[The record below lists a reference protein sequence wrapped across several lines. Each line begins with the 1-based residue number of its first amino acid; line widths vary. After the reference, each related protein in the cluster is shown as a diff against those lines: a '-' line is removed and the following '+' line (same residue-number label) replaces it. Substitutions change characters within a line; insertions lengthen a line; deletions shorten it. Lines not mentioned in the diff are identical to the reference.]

1 MRLDVNI
8 QAQLGQFNLSLA
20 FQTEAPCL
28 ALFGPSGA
36 GKSLC
41 LKAIAGIQSPQ
52 SGHIRLGDQSLFD
65 GERCALS
72 TQERRMGLVPQGSA
86 LFPHL
91 SVRQNIAFG
100 ARDPRDVN
108 RLAERFGI
116 KKLLDQSP
124 ILLSG
129 GESQRVA
136 LARALATRPQLLLL
150 DEPFSGVD
158 AQRRSSL
165 IQALMDTVAEGTPMV
180 FVTHELQDVLH
191 LADEVALMDQ
201 GEVLQIGSVD
211 QVLDAPSSSRA
222 ATLLGGG
229 QVLDGTEFG
238 HPSGTRVFLRS
249 EWLRPLDKNEPPL
262 KTEQLIQA
270 KVHRDHR
277 GPQTQVLTLEL
288 NSGAPLKADVPIWW
302 WSAQSPKP
310 SRVRL
315 AIMRERLHLL
325 REK

>member
-1 MRLDVNI
+1 MQLDLNI

-20 FQTEAPCL
+20 FQTEASCL

-41 LKAIAGIQSPQ
+41 LKALAGIQDPH
-52 SGHIRLGDQSLFD
+52 SGHIRLGDQNLFD
-65 GERCALS
+65 GERLALS

-91 SVRQNIAFG
+91 SVRDNIAFG
-100 ARDPRDVN
+100 AHDSSDVT

-116 KKLLDQSP
+116 TKLLDQSP
-124 ILLSG
+124 TLLSG

-165 IQALMDTVAEGTPMV
+165 IQALLDTVADGTPMV

-201 GEVLQIGSVD
+201 GKLLQIGPVD
-211 QVLDAPSSSRA
+211 EVLDAPLNSRA

-229 QVLDGTEFG
+229 HVLDGPEFG

-249 EWLRPLDKNEPPL
+249 EWLRPLNQNESPL
-262 KTEQLIQA
+262 ETEHLIEA
-270 KVHRDHR
+270 KVQSDHR
-277 GPQTQVLTLEL
+277 GPQTQSLSLEL
-288 NSGAPLKADVPIWW
+288 ASGASLKADVPIWW
-302 WSAQSPKP
+302 WSDQSPKP
-310 SRVRL
+310 QRIRL
-315 AIMRERLHLL
+315 ALLRKRLHLL
-325 REK
+325 REE